1 MNVRVVTINS
11 LQMHACT
18 GHRNRSSDLLKNG
31 KNENSKILLWCGLKG
46 LVLRYS
52 YSKLLIHVFFKL
64 IMNSNKLFSCL
75 NERKVCISCYRTV
88 LMENPLIGASF
99 TIILIYL
106 DS

>member
-31 KNENSKILLWCGLKG
+31 KNENSKMLLWCGLKG

-52 YSKLLIHVFFKL
+52 YSKLLIH
-64 IMNSNKLFSCL
+64 LFC
-75 NERKVCISCYRTV
+75 K
-88 LMENPLIGASF
+88 LIGASF
-99 TIILIYL
+99 TMILIYL
-106 DS
+106 DCDFSQCDVDEERECSGR

>member
-31 KNENSKILLWCGLKG
+31 KNENSKMLLWCGPKG
-46 LVLRYS
+46 LVFRFNS
-52 YSKLLIHVFFKL
+52 YSKLLFHLFFKL
-64 IMNSNKLFSCL
+64 I
-75 NERKVCISCYRTV
+75 
-88 LMENPLIGASF
+88 GACF

-106 DS
+106 DCDFSQCNFDEVH